1 MHCHIAFHVS
11 MGLSVQFLERK
22 AEINV
27 PAPNSEFFN
36 TCNNWNN
43 YQRNR
48 PVYPQD
54 DSGLKKRW
62 PPVMG
67 GLGVEI

>member
-22 AEINV
+22 AEINI

-36 TCNNWNN
+36 TCTNWNN

-48 PVYPQD
+48 PIYPQD

-62 PPVMG
+62 PPVLGGMG
-67 GLGVEI
+67 AEI